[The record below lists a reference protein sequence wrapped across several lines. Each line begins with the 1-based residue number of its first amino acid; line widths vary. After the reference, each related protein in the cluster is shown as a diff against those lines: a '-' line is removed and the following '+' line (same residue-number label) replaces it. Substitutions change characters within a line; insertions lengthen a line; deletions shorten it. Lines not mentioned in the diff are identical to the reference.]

1 MSGKFRHGT
10 KPATLLLLAVLPC
23 VMAAHAQEAAPEP
36 PLRELPEAQW
46 PPEFPSLEVVVTPEA
61 PDGEGPDTGRSL
73 APEAPD
79 VAFSQGGGGSLLEVL
94 GRVFVHDEDWVPFA
108 DLAAKSAIL
117 RPDLDAPAGRLAL
130 VERAD
135 LATIMGGGFLGMSLA
150 QIYVHFGFLP
160 DGTRPEVAAYGI
172 ESMIQGIS
180 PTANCF
186 GGAGKCTPDLLTN
199 PAPKLPIPEGRQP

>member
-1 MSGKFRHGT
+1 MARRYT
-10 KPATLLLLAVLPC
+10 IVRQALLVAALLPFAG
-23 VMAAHAQEAAPEP
+23 AAMAQEAAPEP

-46 PPEFPSLEVVVTPEA
+46 PPEFPSLEVIVTPEA
-61 PDGEGPDTGRSL
+61 PDGD
-73 APEAPD
+73 APD
-79 VAFSQGGGGSLLEVL
+79 KGRPTLLPGTPDVPFDGGGGASLLDIL
-94 GRVFVHDEDWVPFA
+94 SRAFVHDENWTPFA
-108 DLAAKSAIL
+108 ELAARSAIL
-117 RPDLDAPAGRLAL
+117 RPDLSEPAGRRAL

-135 LATIMGGGFLGMSLA
+135 LATIMGGGFLGMTAA

-172 ESMIQGIS
+172 ESPTAGIS

-186 GGAGKCTPDLLTN
+186 GGAGKCTPNLLSN